1 MKSFMIA
8 ALAALAFGAAAV
20 PVSAHEARPAPA
32 QASASRTPTEAENAR
47 IVVAFYDLAFNQ
59 HRPTEAARLYIGDH
73 YIQHNPDVPNGAE
86 PFYAYFEGFFRD
98 NPQLRATIHRVIA
111 DGDLVALHVHSQET
125 PDDPGR
131 AIVDIFRVE
140 NGKIVEH
147 FDVIQPVPATTA
159 NGNTM
164 FSGDKAD

>member
-1 MKSFMIA
+1 MRSLLFA
-8 ALAALAFGAAAV
+8 GLAALALSAASV
-20 PVSAHEARPAPA
+20 PAIA
-32 QASASRTPTEAENAR
+32 QTPPPPSASRTATEAENAR

-59 HRPTEAARLYIGDH
+59 HRPTEAARLYIGDR

-98 NPQLRATIHRVIA
+98 NPQSRATIHRVIA

-125 PDDPGR
+125 ADDPGR

-140 NGKIVEH
+140 NGRIIEH
-147 FDVIQPVPATTA
+147 FDVIQSVPATTA

>member
-1 MKSFMIA
+1 MKPLMIA
-8 ALAALAFGAAAV
+8 GLAALAFNAAA
-20 PVSAHEARPAPA
+20 APA
-32 QASASRTPTEAENAR
+32 SAGDAPSASAQTSAARTPTEAENAR

-59 HRPTEAARLYIGDH
+59 HRPTEAARLYIGDR
-73 YIQHNPDVPNGAE
+73 YIQHNPLVPNGAE

-98 NPQLRATIHRVIA
+98 NPQSRATIHRVIA

-147 FDVIQPVPATTA
+147 FDVIQAVPATTA

>member
-1 MKSFMIA
+1 MKSFMMA
-8 ALAALAFGAAAV
+8 ALAALAFNAAAV
-20 PVSAHEARPAPA
+20 PVSAHEATPAPV
-32 QASASRTPTEAENAR
+32 QAAASRTLTEAENAR

-98 NPQLRATIHRVIA
+98 NPQSRATIHRVIA

-147 FDVIQPVPATTA
+147 FDVIQPVPAATA

>member
-1 MKSFMIA
+1 MKPFTMA
-8 ALAALAFGAAAV
+8 ALAALAFSAAAA
-20 PVSAHEARPAPA
+20 PVSAGEAAPAPT
-32 QASASRTPTEAENAR
+32 QTSAARTPTEAENAR

-59 HRPTEAARLYIGDH
+59 HRPTEAARLYIGDR
-73 YIQHNPDVPNGAE
+73 YIQHNSAVPNGGAA
-86 PFYAYFEGFFRD
+86 FYGYFEGFFRD
-98 NPQLRATIHRVIA
+98 NPQSRATIHRVIV

-147 FDVIQPVPATTA
+147 FDVIQTVPATTA